1 MTGGG
6 ADDADA
12 LRARLVEAERALADA
27 RAEAERAAERLAA
40 VEAASARKTRF
51 IGNVSHE
58 FRTPLGSIIGFVAL
72 LARGGDELTP
82 ERRAEYLE
90 IVQRNARHLLHVV
103 NDLLNLSKV
112 EAGTLEVSVVPVR
125 TVDVAAGV
133 ISSLAPQAA
142 ERAVD
147 VRLEDR
153 ATRPVLADAG
163 RLRQTLLNLLENA
176 IKYSPVRA
184 EVVVRT
190 LEVPDG
196 VRIEIQDRGPGIEP
210 EARPRLFKA
219 FSRANPPE
227 SRVVGAGLGLALARM
242 FTEAMDGRIGVE
254 SEAGEGSTFWLVLPA
269 ASGPVAPEAAPIPY
283 MPRGEGQRVA
293 VVDDDDDARAYAVAA
308 LASLGYRT
316 LPDTGA
322 VGVGGRLAAE
332 RPDAVLLDLYLGDR
346 HGTEVLAELRRER
359 PLADVPVIAFSG
371 AEVTAPREAGF
382 VAALLKPATPTE
394 LARCVYRVLADGPG
408 AGGAGDT
415 APGAEGGHLA
425 EEREHAEGDAEFL
438 APLRARFRAG
448 LPARLA
454 ELEACAAVDD
464 REGMVRCIHKL
475 RGAAGGY
482 GYERLA
488 AAAGRAEDV
497 LRGGGSADRAGVA
510 GLAASIRALA
520 GEGTE

>member
-1 MTGGG
+1 MSRSPSP
-6 ADDADA
+6 DDRDA
-12 LRARLVEAERALADA
+12 LRSRLAEAERALADA
-27 RAEAERAAERLAA
+27 RAEAVRATERLAV

-112 EAGTLEVSVVPVR
+112 EAGTLEVSAAPVR
-125 TVDVAAGV
+125 AEDVAAGV

-147 VRLEDR
+147 VRLEAR

-176 IKYSPVRA
+176 IKYSPVRG

-190 LEVPDG
+190 LEAPDG

-210 EARPRLFKA
+210 ESRPRLFKA
-219 FSRANPPE
+219 FSRVNPPE

-242 FTEAMDGRIGVE
+242 FTEAMGGRIGVD
-254 SEAGEGSTFWLVLPA
+254 SAAGEGSTFWLVLPA
-269 ASGPVAPEAAPIPY
+269 AVGAVAAESAPNPY
-283 MPRGEGQRVA
+283 MPRGDGQLVA
-293 VVDDDDDARAYAVAA
+293 VVDDDADARAYAVAA

-316 LPDTGA
+316 LADTGA
-322 VGVGGRLAAE
+322 PGVDRRLAE
-332 RPDAVLLDLYLGDR
+332 GRPDAVLLDLYLGDR
-346 HGTEVLAELRRER
+346 HGTEVLADLRGE
-359 PLADVPVIAFSG
+359 PALADTPVIAFSG
-371 AEVTAPREAGF
+371 AEVAAPGDAGF
-382 VAALLKPATPTE
+382 AAALLKPATPPE
-394 LARCVYRVLADGPG
+394 LARCVARVLEDAPSATRGGDAAADAMSEEGA
-408 AGGAGDT
+408 AGG
-415 APGAEGGHLA
+415 
-425 EEREHAEGDAEFL
+425 EGDAHFL

-448 LPARLA
+448 LAARLA
-454 ELEACAAVDD
+454 ELEACTAADD
-464 REGMVRCIHKL
+464 RERMIRCIHKL

-488 AAAGRAEDV
+488 AAAGRAEDA
-497 LRGGGSADRAGVA
+497 LRAGGSVDQAGVA
-510 GLAASIRALA
+510 GLVEAVRAIADA
-520 GEGTE
+520 GNG